1 MLSRGIT
8 HLPANGVAPEK
19 KSGNS
24 GLSNLKINRGAAVVN
39 FSSNVGKDMQK
50 RSRSSE
56 CHKAGSSMNS
66 CVRRKR

>member
-1 MLSRGIT
+1 MLSSRGIT

-39 FSSNVGKDMQK
+39 FSSNVGKDAEKKKQ
-50 RSRSSE
+50 E
-56 CHKAGSSMNS
+56 Q
-66 CVRRKR
+66 

>member
-24 GLSNLKINRGAAVVN
+24 GLSNLEINRGAAVVN
-39 FSSNVGKDMQK
+39 FSSNVQGVQ
-50 RSRSSE
+50 
-56 CHKAGSSMNS
+56 
-66 CVRRKR
+66 